1 MRALRWA
8 ARLAVVVTVVTLMAP
23 AAGAQPGAS
32 SGGSTGATDTASA
45 EQARAQLGEST
56 AAMLAAVAALRAA
69 QDQLPAARAA
79 VAHYQR
85 QLRHARAEAQAA
97 AVRRAAAE
105 TTFFGAMRAQE
116 QASAAV
122 EQQRAEISQLARQ
135 AYIDGPIEMA
145 ALLTAGSPTE
155 FTQRLVSVDSV
166 MTAQRSALANLA
178 AAGSLAQQRT
188 DRLQTVQTESA
199 DADRTARDRLASVAS
214 LEAQAR
220 YAVQALDAVVRA
232 RDAALEAA
240 RAAVAED
247 ERRFAALQ
255 SEADALAADL
265 AARAEAALGA
275 DAGSPVPPV
284 AGTLQRPVLGPVS
297 SPYGMRV
304 HPITGVYKLH
314 TGTDFS
320 APCGTPIRAAGAGQV
335 VSAGWSTGYGWRV
348 VVAHGVVAG
357 GYLGTTYNHQSSLA
371 VRPGQPVQAGQVI
384 GYVGSTGYS
393 TGCHLHFELVVN
405 GGYVDPVPW
414 L

>member
-8 ARLAVVVTVVTLMAP
+8 GRLAVVVTVVTLMAP
-23 AAGAQPGAS
+23 AADAQPGAS
-32 SGGSTGATDTASA
+32 SGGSHGATPASA
-45 EQARAQLGEST
+45 EQARAQLAEST
-56 AAMLAAVAALRAA
+56 DAMLAAVAALRAA
-69 QDQLPAARAA
+69 EEQLPTARAA
-79 VAHYQR
+79 VARYQR
-85 QLRHARAEAQAA
+85 QLRQARAQAHFA

-105 TTFFGAMRAQE
+105 TTFFTALRAQE

-122 EQQRAEISQLARQ
+122 KQQQAEISQLARQ
-135 AYIDGPIEMA
+135 AYIDGPAGMA
-145 ALLTAGSPTE
+145 TLLTADSPAE
-155 FTQRLVSVDSV
+155 FSERLVSVDSV
-166 MTAQRSALANLA
+166 ITAQRSALANLA

-188 DRLQTVQTESA
+188 DRLQTAQTESA
-199 DADRTARDRLASVAS
+199 DAERAARDRLVNVAS

-232 RDAALEAA
+232 RDAALDAA

-247 ERRFAALQ
+247 ERRYAALQ

-265 AARAEAALGA
+265 AARAEAELGA
-275 DAGSPVPPV
+275 DAGSPVPPA

-304 HPITGVYKLH
+304 HPITGVFKLH

-320 APCGTPIRAAGAGQV
+320 APCGTPIRAARAGQV
-335 VSAGWSTGYGWRV
+335 VSAGWNNGYGYRV

-357 GYLGTTYNHQSSLA
+357 GYLGTTYNHQSSLT
-371 VRPGQPVQAGQVI
+371 VRPGQQVQTGQVI

-405 GGYVDPVPW
+405 GGYVDPMPW

>member
-1 MRALRWA
+1 VRALRWA
-8 ARLAVVVTVVTLMAP
+8 GRLAVVVMAVTLMAP

-32 SGGSTGATDTASA
+32 SGGSTAAADAASA
-45 EQARAQLGEST
+45 EQARAQLAEST
-56 AAMLAAVAALRAA
+56 DAMLAAVAALRAA

-79 VAHYQR
+79 VTRYQR
-85 QLRHARAEAQAA
+85 QLRQAQAQAKAA

-105 TTFFGAMRAQE
+105 TTFFTALRAQE

-135 AYIDGPIEMA
+135 AYIDGPTSMA
-145 ALLTAGSPTE
+145 ALLTADSPTE

-166 MTAQRSALANLA
+166 VTAQRSVLADLA
-178 AAGSLAQQRT
+178 AAGSLARHRT
-188 DRLQTVQTESA
+188 DRLQTVQTLSA
-199 DADRTARDRLASVAS
+199 DADRAARDQVASVAS
-214 LEAQAR
+214 LQAQAR

-232 RDAALEAA
+232 RDAALDAA

-247 ERRFAALQ
+247 ERRYAALR

-265 AARAEAALGA
+265 AARAEAELGA
-275 DAGSPVPPV
+275 DAGSPVAPV
-284 AGTLQRPVLGPVS
+284 SGTLQRPVSGPVS

-335 VSAGWSTGYGWRV
+335 VSADWNSGYGYRV

-371 VRPGQPVQAGQVI
+371 VRPGQQVQAGQVV

-405 GGYVDPVPW
+405 GGYVDPMPW